1 MEILRYSDDRGREK
15 LSAFIEAA
23 DIGTDIDANVREIL
37 ENVKFGG
44 DKALLEYTRKFDRVS
59 LSPEE
64 IKVDEVEFIEALACV
79 TKDFKDAFKEARENI
94 ARFYGEQKR
103 ENYEAKAQGGRSL
116 RVLYNAIGKVGIYIP
131 GGTAPLVSTLLMT
144 VVPAQVAGVKQIVI
158 VTPPNIERKVNP
170 FILSAAYFLGAKNV
184 YKAGGAQA
192 IAALA
197 FGTATIPRVDKI
209 VGPGNIYV
217 ASAKRQVFGH
227 VGIDMV
233 AGPSEIAVLA
243 DAAANPAFIAS
254 DILSQAEHD
263 ENARCLLVTNSYEL
277 AQKVK
282 KEIIVQVRWLSRR
295 EIAED
300 ALMKNTYIVIVEN
313 MDQGAEVVNRFA
325 PEHLEIFVEKERAVL
340 DKIQNAGTVL
350 VGDYSPV
357 ALADF
362 VAGPSHV
369 LPTGGSARAF
379 SGLSLDDFMKKVNVV
394 KYSKTALKHSMTN
407 LLKFAEIEGLDA
419 HGKSVSIRFQK
430 GRKP

>member
-1 MEILRYSDDRGREK
+1 MEILRYSEEKGREK
-15 LSAFIEAA
+15 LASFINAA
-23 DIGTDIDANVREIL
+23 DVGSDIDANVRDII
-37 ENVKFGG
+37 ENVRFGG
-44 DKALLEYTRKFDRVS
+44 DKAVLDYTRRFDRVS
-59 LSPEE
+59 LTPEE

-79 TKDFKDAFKEARENI
+79 TKEFKDAFKEAKENI
-94 ARFYGEQKR
+94 ARFYADQRRG
-103 ENYEAKAQGGRSL
+103 NYAGKPQGGKSL
-116 RVLYNAIGKVGIYIP
+116 KACYYPIEKVGIYIP

-144 VVPAQVAGVKQIVI
+144 VVPAQVAGVKHIVI

-170 FILSAAYFLGAKNV
+170 FILSAAYFLGAKHI

-197 FGTATIPRVDKI
+197 FGTASIPRVDKI

-243 DAAANPAFIAS
+243 DAAADPAFIAS

-300 ALMKNTYIVIVEN
+300 ALMKNTFIVIVEN

-325 PEHLEIFVEKERAVL
+325 PEHLEVFVEREKAALE
-340 DKIQNAGTVL
+340 KIRNAGTVL

-362 VAGPSHV
+362 TAGPSHV

-379 SGLSLDDFMKKVNVV
+379 SGLSLDDFMKKVNFV
-394 KYSKTALKHSMTN
+394 KYSKSALKNSMPN

-419 HGKSVSIRFQK
+419 HGRSVRIRFEK
-430 GRKP
+430 GKK